1 MKTEKFKIL
10 FSVPQIFYKQ
20 IMNCLTYSVLII
32 MSNHSKTNDQITY
45 MLPSPCQIHTYTHRE
60 QKRT

>member
-1 MKTEKFKIL
+1 MKKEIFKIL

-20 IMNCLTYSVLII
+20 IMNRLTYSVII
-32 MSNHSKTNDQITY
+32 ASDHSKTNDQITY

-60 QKRT
+60 QKGT